1 VGIGR
6 RIVDWMLLRTPETAA
21 PDEIAD
27 PDLRAAVA
35 DVEAYRQEKLVEAR
49 RRARVLVP
57 LSIVVCVGLAIF
69 SIVDDAK
76 RGKEPDLGMILLPIM
91 SPAIGLVLA
100 TMGPERAY
108 KASYRDRIVPRLL
121 ARHGVFTYSHAARA
135 DIGRLRKLNL
145 LPKHDRADAEDEIAG
160 RHCGLDVRVYCLK
173 LSENRDKKTVT
184 VFSGLII
191 GVRLK
196 RPLSGT
202 TAIARDQGGLGNLL
216 ARLGSGLERVRLED
230 PRFESVFEVYGT
242 DQVEARALLTPAAM
256 ERLRDLP
263 QFARGHGGGVPVML
277 AEGDTITFAL
287 PYAGAINLIAAG
299 KLTEPAANLAHFA
312 AIDTDIRLILS
323 AVEAAQALNP
333 RYTHSMEDR

>member
-1 VGIGR
+1 MGMGR
-6 RIVDWMLLRTPETAA
+6 RIVDWLLLRTPETAT

-27 PDLRAAVA
+27 PELRATVA
-35 DVEAYRQEKLVEAR
+35 QVEAFRQEKLVEAR

-57 LSIVVCVGLAIF
+57 LSIVVCVAF
-69 SIVDDAK
+69 TVFAVMDDAK
-76 RGKEPDLGMILLPIM
+76 RGKQTDLGIYLLPIL
-91 SPAIGLVLA
+91 SPVFGLVLA
-100 TMGPERAY
+100 TMGPERDY

-121 ARHGVFTYSHAARA
+121 ARHGSFTYSSTAHA

-145 LPKHDRADAEDEIAG
+145 LPKHDRVEAEDEIAG
-160 RHCGLDVRVYCLK
+160 QHGGLDMRVYCLK

-242 DQVEARALLTPAAM
+242 DQIEARALLTPAAM
-256 ERLRDLP
+256 ERLKDLP
-263 QFARGHGGGVPVML
+263 QFARGYGGGVPVML

-312 AIDTDIRLILS
+312 AIDADIRLILS
-323 AVEAAQALNP
+323 AVEAVQALNP
-333 RYTHSMEDR
+333 RYTQGT